1 MTPPPTTP
9 ATVSAAPA
17 ARSSSA
23 ARILGVFA
31 SPGQTF
37 AELAAD
43 PHFILCWCI
52 QIVVG
57 LLFAYELMHRVGA
70 YALAR
75 QQIMLGSRAQSLSP
89 EQLDKAVSV
98 SATFFKF
105 GMWASPVIAIV
116 FMLVMAAIMMGIAN
130 FVLGYETRY
139 KQQVSMVS
147 HAYLVQSL
155 VGLLTVGVL
164 AMMASPYSF
173 QLNNPIGSN
182 IGFFLDKSG
191 TGAFLYQFATHLDIF
206 SIWIV
211 MLLALGLSKLGG
223 RKGKFG
229 STLAVVGSLWL
240 LYVLVISGVTAA
252 FA

>member
-1 MTPPPTTP
+1 MMPPSTTSPTTATPP
-9 ATVSAAPA
+9 

-31 SPGQTF
+31 SPGKTF

-43 PHFILCWCI
+43 PHFILCWCV

-57 LLFAYELMHRVGA
+57 LLFAYELMTRVGA

-75 QQIMLGSRAQSLSP
+75 QQLMLGTRTQSLSP
-89 EQLDKAVSV
+89 EQLDKAI
-98 SATFFKF
+98 ATAATVFKYS
-105 GMWASPVIAIV
+105 MWASPVIAIV

-147 HAYLVQSL
+147 HAYLVQTL
-155 VGLLTVGVL
+155 VGLLSVGVL
-164 AMMASPYSF
+164 ALTASPYSF
-173 QLNNPIGSN
+173 QLNNPMGSN
-182 IGFFLDKSG
+182 IGFFLDKS
-191 TGAFLYQFATHLDIF
+191 TTPAFLYQLATHLDIF

-211 MLLALGLSKLGG
+211 VLLALGLSKMGG
-223 RKGKFG
+223 KKGKFG
-229 STLAVVGSLWL
+229 SALAVVVSLWL
-240 LYVLVISGVTAA
+240 LYVLVISGVSAA